1 MSVIKKTVCEVL
13 LLGVFGVTVAFAAN
27 GVRDQGLKP
36 LENYFRKAPVHLPA
50 KAPAGVSSAGTNG
63 ESFAAAAEERARPSS
78 AALAASAPVA
88 GAASAAPAKKHLE
101 HPYQEIDLA
110 GVIALY
116 NDPDTQAGLNI
127 FVDARNDEAY
137 EAGHIP
143 GAVQCDHYRL
153 ERYIDNV
160 MQHASPADKIV
171 VYCNGGQCEDSIFM
185 CTNLYERGIDF
196 DRIYLFAGGWK
207 EWEQS
212 GQPVNRGSR
221 E

>member
-1 MSVIKKTVCEVL
+1 MSVIRKTAAEVL
-13 LLGVFGVTVAFAAN
+13 LLGVCGVTVAFAAN

-36 LENYFRKAPVHLPA
+36 LENYFRKAPVNLPE
-50 KAPAGVSSAGTNG
+50 KSPSGMSTTGTNG
-63 ESFAAAAEERARPSS
+63 EPFAAEERARP
-78 AALAASAPVA
+78 AMPAQPDTAPAS

-110 GVIALY
+110 GVIALH
-116 NDPDTQAGLNI
+116 NDPNTLAGLNI

-160 MQHASPADKIV
+160 MQHAAAADRIV

-212 GQPVNRGSR
+212 GQPVERGLG

>member
-1 MSVIKKTVCEVL
+1 MSVIRKTALEVL
-13 LLGVFGVTVAFAAN
+13 LLGVLGVSVAFAAN
-27 GVRDQGLKP
+27 GVRGQGLNP
-36 LENYFRKAPVHLPA
+36 LENYFRKAPVNLPE
-50 KAPAGVSSAGTNG
+50 KAPVGVSALGTNG
-63 ESFAAAAEERARPSS
+63 ERFAAEERARPAS
-78 AALAASAPVA
+78 AAARVSAPAA

-110 GVIALY
+110 GVVALH
-116 NDPDTQAGLNI
+116 NDPNTLAGLNI

-153 ERYIDNV
+153 DRYIDNV
-160 MQHASPADKIV
+160 MQFASAADKIV

-212 GQPVNRGSR
+212 GQPVERGLG